1 MEFHSDQCVVEYEER
16 NTGKKQLMVKIEKAE
31 IKNKPMKTDA
41 DSESAAAGKQNIGLD
56 KLYVPGVPIFVVVVV
71 VLYCLIH

>member
-1 MEFHSDQCVVEYEER
+1 
-16 NTGKKQLMVKIEKAE
+16 MVKIEKAE